1 MRRHRLIAAAS
12 VATVVCLLPSAAG
25 SQQPQERPRPVF
37 RAGALFVRVDVY
49 PTQKGGPI
57 AGLKAEDFEL
67 LEDGKP
73 QAIETFET
81 IASPMFTPNADRRDP
96 NSQREGFE
104 LARDPQYR
112 VFVLYLDAYHVSFSG
127 SSRTRLAISEFLNR
141 MVGPR
146 DLFGVLTPAQTI
158 NDLLLGQ
165 LTQTIDQQLT
175 DHPTWGIADRYEPQP
190 GEVELEAAFPQN
202 RALVARLIALR
213 RLDKVYSD
221 LEALVGRLGDLRD
234 ERKNILFF
242 SDFLASP
249 GTNFSDLS
257 IDPLGRTGAPPP
269 VGVTSEGKLTLG
281 PRNSADPDRRWA
293 ETERARLT
301 SIDFAQR
308 FRDLLRSARQANVSF
323 YTIRPGGLDPGYSML
338 AEGISNLHVLA
349 EQTDGQPVAASN
361 DIRAGLRKVAD
372 DLSAHYVLGYYS
384 SNTTWNGA
392 SRQITVKLKSTGE
405 KLRARREYRAPTE
418 AEMTSLNNVVA
429 KNASAPAAPSAAVS
443 ALDALAR
450 LRPAARMNA
459 YGVATAKG
467 IAIVAELAA
476 AEIEGGRWKQ
486 GAEVQVML
494 STAKGDTL
502 SGKGRIEPGAR
513 GTLLTIPA
521 APATGPWEATVRVRS
536 ETDAPEMDTVS
547 IAPGRGTLLGDP
559 VAYRAGAPAASP
571 WRPLAAFHFR
581 RTERVRIEWPM
592 LTAVESYD
600 ARLLDRK
607 EQPLQVPVTIA
618 ARDGEMRMLVAD
630 LNLAPLSI
638 GDYLI
643 EVTAKGSGAGERKLV
658 AIRVSNAR

>member
-1 MRRHRLIAAAS
+1 MRRHRLTTA
-12 VATVVCLLPSAAG
+12 ATVAIVVSLLPCAAG
-25 SQQPQERPRPVF
+25 AQQAQERPRPVF
-37 RAGALFVRVDVY
+37 RAGALLVRVDVY
-49 PTQKGGPI
+49 PTLKGGPVP
-57 AGLKAEDFEL
+57 GLKADDFEL
-67 LEDGKP
+67 LEDGKA
-73 QAIETFET
+73 QTIETFEA
-81 IASPMFTPNADRRDP
+81 IASPMWTPNADRRDP
-96 NSQREGFE
+96 NSQRDGFE

-112 VFVLYLDAYHVSFSG
+112 LFVLYLDAFHVSFSG

-146 DLFGVLTPAQTI
+146 DLFGVLTPAQTV

-165 LTQTIDQQLT
+165 LTQTIDQQLR

-202 RALVARLIALR
+202 PALVRRLIALR
-213 RLDKVYSD
+213 RLDKVYAD
-221 LEALVGRLGDLRD
+221 LEALVVRLGDLRD

-242 SDFLASP
+242 SDYLASP

-269 VGVTSEGKLTLG
+269 VGVSSEGKLTLG
-281 PRNSADPDRRWA
+281 PRNSAEPDRRWA
-293 ETERARLT
+293 ENERARLT

-338 AEGISNLHVLA
+338 ADGVSNLHVLA
-349 EQTDGQPVAASN
+349 EQTDGQAVAASN
-361 DIRAGLRKVAD
+361 DIRPGLRKVAD

-418 AEMTSLNNVVA
+418 AEMASLNNVVA
-429 KNASAPAAPSAAVS
+429 GKASAPAAPSAAVS

-459 YGVATAKG
+459 YGVATGKG
-467 IAIVAELAA
+467 LAIVAELAA

-502 SGKGRIEPGAR
+502 SAKGRIEPGAR
-513 GTLLTIPA
+513 GTILTIPA
-521 APATGPWEATVRVRS
+521 AAGTGPWEATVRVRS
-536 ETDAPEMDTVS
+536 ETDAPETDSVS
-547 IAPGRGTLLGDP
+547 IASGGGILLGDP
-559 VAYRAGAPAASP
+559 VAYRAGAAAASP

-581 RTERVRIEWPM
+581 RTERLRIEWPM
-592 LTAVESYD
+592 LAAIDSYE

-607 EQPLQVPVTIA
+607 EQPLQVPVTTA
-618 ARDGEMRMLVAD
+618 ARDAEIRMLVAD
-630 LNLAPLSI
+630 LNLAPLVI

-643 EVTAKGSGAGERKLV
+643 EVTAKGAGTVDRKLV
-658 AIRVSNAR
+658 AIRVLNAR

>member
-1 MRRHRLIAAAS
+1 
-12 VATVVCLLPSAAG
+12 
-25 SQQPQERPRPVF
+25 VF
-37 RAGALFVRVDVY
+37 RAGALLVRVDVY
-49 PTQKGGPI
+49 PSLKGSPVPN
-57 AGLKAEDFEL
+57 LKADDFEL
-67 LEDGKP
+67 LEDGKA
-73 QAIETFET
+73 QTIETFEA
-81 IASPMFTPNADRRDP
+81 IASPMWTPNADRRDP
-96 NSQREGFE
+96 NSQQAGFE

-141 MVGPR
+141 MIGPR
-146 DLFGVLTPAQTI
+146 DLFGVLTPAQTT

-165 LTQTIDQQLT
+165 LTQTIDQQLK

-202 RALVARLIALR
+202 RALVNRLIALR

-221 LEALVGRLGDLRD
+221 LEDLVARLGDLRD

-269 VGVTSEGKLTLG
+269 VGVSSEGKLTLG
-281 PRNSADPDRRWA
+281 PRNNAEPDRRWA
-293 ETERARLT
+293 ENERARLT

-338 AEGISNLHVLA
+338 ADGISNLHVLA
-349 EQTDGQPVAASN
+349 EQTDGQAVAGTN
-361 DIRAGLRKVAD
+361 DIRPGLKKVAD

-392 SRQITVKLKSTGE
+392 SRQITVKLKTTGE

-418 AEMTSLNNVVA
+418 AEMASLNKGVA
-429 KNASAPAAPSAAVS
+429 VAPAAASPSPAIG

-467 IAIVAELAA
+467 VAIVAEIAA

-486 GAEVQVML
+486 GADVQVMI

-502 SGKGRIEPGAR
+502 AGKGRIEPGAR
-513 GTLLTIPA
+513 GTVVTIPA
-521 APATGPWEATVRVRS
+521 DAGTGPWEATVRVRS

-559 VAYRAGAPAASP
+559 IAYRAGAPASSP

-581 RTERVRIEWPM
+581 RTERIRIEWP
-592 LTAVESYD
+592 TISAVESTE

-607 EQPLQVPVTIA
+607 EQPLQVPVTLA
-618 ARDGEMRMLVAD
+618 ARDGEPKMLVAD

-643 EVTAKGSGAGERKLV
+643 EVTAKGGATVERKLV